1 LLFANKERIR
11 MSMGSDLREAI
22 IEDRVEEK
30 IQKMLESGE
39 LYTAEQMSK
48 QKELLIE
55 SNVEIVKRMIADGWT
70 LDKSIQMIPSDI
82 REKVRSRFKE

>member
-1 LLFANKERIR
+1 

-39 LYTAEQMSK
+39 LYTAEQMAEL
-48 QKELLIE
+48 KELLIE
-55 SNVEIVKRMIADGWT
+55 SNVEVVKRMIADGWS

-82 REKVRSRFKE
+82 REKVQSRFKE

>member
-1 LLFANKERIR
+1 

-48 QKELLIE
+48 QKEELLIE
-55 SNVEIVKRMIADGWT
+55 SHVEIVKRMIADGWS
-70 LDKSIQMIPSDI
+70 LVKSIQMIPSNI
-82 REKVRSRFKE
+82 REEVRARFKE

>member
-1 LLFANKERIR
+1 

-22 IEDRVEEK
+22 IEDRVEER

-39 LYTAEQMSK
+39 LYTAEQMAEQMSK
-48 QKELLIE
+48 LKEVLIE
-55 SNVEIVKRMIADGWT
+55 SNVEVVKRMIADGWS

>member
-1 LLFANKERIR
+1 
-11 MSMGSDLREAI
+11 MGSDLREAI
-22 IEDRVEEK
+22 IEDRVEER

-39 LYTAEQMSK
+39 LYTAEQMAEQMSK
-48 QKELLIE
+48 QKEELLIE
-55 SNVEIVKRMIADGWT
+55 SNVEVVKRMIADGWS

>member
-1 LLFANKERIR
+1 

-22 IEDRVEEK
+22 IEDRVEER

-39 LYTAEQMSK
+39 LYTAEQMAE

-55 SNVEIVKRMIADGWT
+55 SNVEVVKRMIADGWS

>member
-1 LLFANKERIR
+1 

-22 IEDRVEEK
+22 IEDRVEER

-48 QKELLIE
+48 QKEELLIE
-55 SNVEIVKRMIADGWT
+55 SNVEVVKRMIADGWS

>member
-1 LLFANKERIR
+1 

-39 LYTAEQMSK
+39 LYTAEQMAK
-48 QKELLIE
+48 LKAKQMAEQKELLIE
-55 SNVEIVKRMIADGWT
+55 SHVEIVKRMIADGWS
-70 LDKSIQMIPSDI
+70 LDKSIQMIPSNI
-82 REKVRSRFKE
+82 REEVRARFKE

>member
-1 LLFANKERIR
+1 

-39 LYTAEQMSK
+39 LYTAEQMAK
-48 QKELLIE
+48 LKAKQMAEQKELLIE
-55 SNVEIVKRMIADGWT
+55 SHVEIVKRMIADGWS
-70 LDKSIQMIPSDI
+70 LVKSIQMIPSNI
-82 REKVRSRFKE
+82 REEVRARFKE

>member
-1 LLFANKERIR
+1 

-48 QKELLIE
+48 QKEELLIE
-55 SNVEIVKRMIADGWT
+55 SNVEVVKRMIADGWS

>member
-1 LLFANKERIR
+1 

-39 LYTAEQMSK
+39 LYTAEQMAK
-48 QKELLIE
+48 LKAKQMAEQKELLIE
-55 SNVEIVKRMIADGWT
+55 SNVEVVKRMIADGWT
-70 LDKSIQMIPSDI
+70 LDKSIQMIPSNI
-82 REKVRSRFKE
+82 REEVRARFKE

>member
-1 LLFANKERIR
+1 

-39 LYTAEQMSK
+39 LYTAEQMAE

-55 SNVEIVKRMIADGWT
+55 SHVEIVKRMIADGWT
-70 LDKSIQMIPSDI
+70 LDKSIQMIPSNI
-82 REKVRSRFKE
+82 REEVRARFKE

>member
-1 LLFANKERIR
+1 

-48 QKELLIE
+48 QKEELLIE
-55 SNVEIVKRMIADGWT
+55 SNVEVIKRMIADGWS
-70 LDKSIQMIPSDI
+70 LDKSIQMIPSNI
-82 REKVRSRFKE
+82 REEVRARFKE

>member
-1 LLFANKERIR
+1 MFANKERIR

>member
-1 LLFANKERIR
+1 

-39 LYTAEQMSK
+39 LYTAEQMAEL
-48 QKELLIE
+48 KELLIE
-55 SNVEIVKRMIADGWT
+55 SHVEIVKRMIADGWT
-70 LDKSIQMIPSDI
+70 LDKSIQMIPSNI
-82 REKVRSRFKE
+82 REEVRARFKE

>member
-1 LLFANKERIR
+1 

-48 QKELLIE
+48 QKEELLIE
-55 SNVEIVKRMIADGWT
+55 SNVEVIKRMIADGWS